1 VSRAPFELHALERT
15 ADQIFD
21 LFFGSRVFSRQAER
35 VALITITQPDS
46 ASLEMRLRRPPI
58 DTRERQ
64 DGRDDTHG
72 ILVTDGMGDAG
83 LLLAERHQP
92 PRDLPRQL
100 RVGLLHQQRQQAKDL
115 GQPHA
120 AHWVRHPSPELDVI
134 QQRVLQQ
141 LVAAF
146 VPQRAGI
153 RFEQ

>member
-1 VSRAPFELHALERT
+1 
-15 ADQIFD
+15 
-21 LFFGSRVFSRQAER
+21 
-35 VALITITQPDS
+35 
-46 ASLEMRLRRPPI
+46 MRLRRLPI
-58 DTRERQ
+58 DGRKRE
-64 DGRDDTHG
+64 DGGYDAHG
-72 ILVTDGMGDAG
+72 VLVADRMGDAG

-120 AHWVRHPSPELDVI
+120 AHGVRHPSPELDVI